1 MSRSSAGP
9 LRLSVLAALLAV
21 VTSLAGVLDPRTYA
35 RETPAWAVQAI
46 GQDLANL
53 AVAVLLI
60 ACVIRMRGG
69 SGNAVLVWLGGLLY
83 LIYAFAIYAFDLHFN
98 RWFLAYVA
106 VLGLSLYAF
115 IWGLAAR
122 DPATPAS
129 ALRNH
134 PQRRGAASLLVA
146 IGVLFALLWL
156 SDIVPHLSAAAPPP
170 SLVETGLLTNPV
182 HVLDLAFVL
191 PAMIVTG
198 VLLWRGQPAGLLF
211 AVPLLVF
218 AVTMGVGILALFGL
232 SVRRGIPVAAAPAV
246 IVAVIVVASAFFVW
260 RLTRTTVH
268 RQRT

>member
-156 SDIVPHLSAAAPPP
+156 SDIVPHLS
-170 SLVETGLLTNPV
+170 LVETGLLTNPV